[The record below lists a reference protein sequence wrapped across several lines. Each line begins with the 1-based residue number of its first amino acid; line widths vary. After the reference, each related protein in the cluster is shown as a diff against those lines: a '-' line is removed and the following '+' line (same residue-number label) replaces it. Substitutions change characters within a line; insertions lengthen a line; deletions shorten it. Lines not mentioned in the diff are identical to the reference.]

1 MKVAFGNDWIKHRV
15 PGTIQ
20 QAWKDKREKARDN
33 GERERPLIAYADFTD
48 YETIITKKDNWTTIF
63 KPVFKQSLSRCP
75 RFLWHEAGCR
85 HIIRRQ
91 GAEKGRKRAEA
102 RPPTASAIRISSGQC

>member
-63 KPVFKQSLSRCP
+63 KPVFKRPMLVQESFRRLYP
-75 RFLWHEAGCR
+75 
-85 HIIRRQ
+85 IRTCTMHARVITQ
-91 GAEKGRKRAEA
+91 NDELYLYAETTRLL
-102 RPPTASAIRISSGQC
+102 SAIGIVI